1 MARTLDALAS
11 AIEAATAPGFRGDLI
26 ARGRARS
33 LRPRIRIDAGLA
45 APRSPDGGR
54 TSPSAD
60 RVPEDLVSCAANAH
74 AGYATPSGTDAARS
88 APMTELAAWAVAGV
102 LILFNA
108 ALAGSEMAL
117 VSLPAHRREA
127 LRERGSH
134 GERAARLAANP
145 DRYLSTVQI
154 GITLV
159 GFL

>member
-1 MARTLDALAS
+1 
-11 AIEAATAPGFRGDLI
+11 
-26 ARGRARS
+26 
-33 LRPRIRIDAGLA
+33 
-45 APRSPDGGR
+45 
-54 TSPSAD
+54 
-60 RVPEDLVSCAANAH
+60 
-74 AGYATPSGTDAARS
+74 
-88 APMTELAAWAVAGV
+88 MTELAAWAVAGV

-159 GFL
+159 GFLASATAAVGSGDSLADALSFLGGAAEPVAVVLLTVTVAFVAPVSCAKSVAW